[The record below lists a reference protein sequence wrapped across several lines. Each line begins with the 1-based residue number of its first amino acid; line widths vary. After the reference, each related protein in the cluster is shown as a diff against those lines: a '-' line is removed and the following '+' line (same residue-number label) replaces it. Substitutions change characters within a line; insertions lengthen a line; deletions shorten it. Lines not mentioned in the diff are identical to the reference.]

1 METIFHFGKKEGL
14 GYKSSLT
21 PPLLIEMPVSSQEIE
36 QSCICV
42 LGVLILLHYTIWFL
56 EMFRKWGILCL
67 FISFIVLR
75 RYCFFPLTICF
86 FTVLDYEQLL

>member
-1 METIFHFGKKEGL
+1 METIFHFVKKEGL

-21 PPLLIEMPVSSQEIE
+21 PPLLIEMTVPSQEIE

-56 EMFRKWGILCL
+56 EMFRK
-67 FISFIVLR
+67 
-75 RYCFFPLTICF
+75 
-86 FTVLDYEQLL
+86 

>member
-14 GYKSSLT
+14 GYESSLT
-21 PPLLIEMPVSSQEIE
+21 PPLLIEMPVPSQEIE

-56 EMFRKWGILCL
+56 EMFRK
-67 FISFIVLR
+67 
-75 RYCFFPLTICF
+75 
-86 FTVLDYEQLL
+86 